1 MIGKYTKISVVAI
14 TAALAL
20 SACKGTKDKAETAAD
35 KAAAKVEQVASK
47 AEVDPVE
54 AMKSAMATAKA
65 SKGDG
70 DPAIWKMSDADTDV
84 YFFGTVHILPKDVKW
99 SSPKLD
105 SIMADM
111 DTLYLEAD
119 VLSAEAQQ
127 SMMPLVMKYGMYE
140 DGMTLTKALGDDA
153 SVVEAAMKTVGVP
166 SLQAV
171 DQLKPW
177 MVGVQMQMAQ
187 IMKDGYD
194 PMSGV
199 EMIMNAEAQKRG
211 VPLGYLETVEDQL
224 RMISGG
230 TDEEQIE
237 GLVFAAETMD
247 LGKEVLD
254 VLVAEWEDGDVAG
267 LSAMI
272 SNPESIGG
280 EDAYD
285 RLLTQRNSNWVPE
298 IEAILDEPGT
308 KLVAVGAAHLVGP
321 DSVLKMLEKKGH
333 KIEVVQ

>member
-1 MIGKYTKISVVAI
+1 MIQKYTKISMV
-14 TAALAL
+14 ALAAVLSL
-20 SACKGTKDKAETAAD
+20 SACKGTKDKAENAAD
-35 KAAAKVEQVASK
+35 KAAAKAEQVVNK
-47 AEVDPVE
+47 ADLDPVE
-54 AMKSAMATAKA
+54 ALKNAMAAAKA
-65 SKGDG
+65 TKGDG
-70 DPAIWKMSDADTDV
+70 DPAIWKLSDDDTDV
-84 YFFGTVHILPKDVKW
+84 FFFGTVHILPKDVKW

-119 VLSAEAQQ
+119 VISPEAQQ
-127 SMMPLVMKYGMYE
+127 TMMPLVMKYGMYS

-153 SVVEAAMKTVGVP
+153 SIVEAAMKKVGVP

-171 DQLKPW
+171 DQFKPW

-187 IMKDGYD
+187 MMNDGYD

-211 VPLGYLETVEDQL
+211 VSMGYLESVEDQL
-224 RMISGG
+224 KMVSGG
-230 TDEEQIE
+230 TDEEQVE
-237 GLVFAAETMD
+237 GLVFGAKTMD
-247 LGKEVLD
+247 LGKEVID
-254 VLVAEWEDGDVAG
+254 VLVDEWEDGDVAG
-267 LSAMI
+267 LSAMV

-280 EDAYD
+280 DDAYD

-298 IEAILDEPGT
+298 IEAILEKPGT